1 MSFYNLWHRIADNLS
16 EAGLVLFRELNILP
30 DTTFYGQSPG
40 SSVKTGEA
48 LDTIFDTD
56 RFDFIQISVAWI
68 RRTGVQAIAQRL
80 EQFLSHGPN
89 NRVNITFG
97 CGFGGTSSEA
107 IRELL
112 EIGRRNVGQLG
123 LRANLQSNG
132 TFHPKIYFAQHI
144 KTDDVVVAI
153 GSSNLTGA
161 ALTGNNSEALL
172 LLDTDDHSDRTPF
185 YDIGDY
191 IDDCNDDS
199 EEQVIEIRN
208 PQGVKELMKAGF
220 LSSEKKL
227 RKRAARASNRSKRGR
242 KRISA
247 LRARLGLPDLSGS
260 TSGGSGGG
268 TGGGTPGGSGGGTGG
283 GTPGGSGGGS
293 GGGSSSAFST
303 ANRIEM
309 LIATDEA
316 NRMINGSKYLKI
328 PAPARDFFPAYDSIS
343 PAGYDQCEVN
353 VEFISASGTFT
364 APVRVWHVTDEGI
377 ARINVRT
384 RPARE
389 LDWPVDGIVV
399 ITRLTSATAAYS
411 IEVIPPTDPSYSTR
425 CGVLDPDSTKNV
437 TAFP

>member
-1 MSFYNLWHRIADNLS
+1 MS
-16 EAGLVLFRELNILP
+16 P
-30 DTTFYGQSPG
+30 TTFIGQSPG
-40 SSVKTGEA
+40 SPVKTGEA
-48 LDTIFDTD
+48 LDAVFDTY

-89 NRVNITFG
+89 NWVNITFG

-144 KTDDVVVAI
+144 TTNEMVVAI

-172 LLDTDDHSDRTPF
+172 LLDTDDPSDITPF
-185 YDIGDY
+185 YDIENY
-191 IDDCNDDS
+191 IDQCNDDG
-199 EEQVIEIRN
+199 EERVIEIRN
-208 PQGVKELMKAGF
+208 LQGVKELMKAGF

-227 RKRAARASNRSKRGR
+227 HKRAVRTSNRSKRGR

-247 LRARLGLPDLSGS
+247 LRARLGLPDLSR
-260 TSGGSGGG
+260 TIG
-268 TGGGTPGGSGGGTGG
+268 TGGGTPGGSGGGT
-283 GTPGGSGGGS
+283 PGGS

-328 PAPARDFFPAYDSIS
+328 PVPARDFFPAYDSIS
-343 PAGYDQCEVN
+343 PRGFDQCVFD
-353 VEFISASGTFT
+353 VEFIDASGTSFT
-364 APVRVWHVTDEGI
+364 APVRVWHMTTEGI
-377 ARINVRT
+377 PRINVKS

-425 CGVLDPDSTKNV
+425 RVVLEPDSTKNV